1 MQFPMATVK
10 KNALYMR
17 DKYDLFSTT
26 IGKNLVFNKLKECMQ
41 KLKFNDS
48 KCSLGSGKKL
58 NTKMCIEVFYF
69 SNENLNKKQ

>member
-1 MQFPMATVK
+1 M
-10 KNALYMR
+10 L
-17 DKYDLFSTT
+17 T
-26 IGKNLVFNKLKECMQ
+26 IWIKLKECMQ

-69 SNENLNKKQ
+69 SNENIHKKQ